1 MTLHGNDQPDGVTSM
16 QSGIIRSGI
25 AATTIAFV
33 AMMATPSQAYTGDQQ
48 QLCTDDAFRLC
59 GSVIPDVDRVTACMI
74 RNQSMLSPG
83 CAQFFR
89 APAAQATPSIARK
102 ASRPRA
108 AKKKKAG

>member
-1 MTLHGNDQPDGVTSM
+1 M
-16 QSGIIRSGI
+16 QSGIVRSGI
-25 AATTIAFV
+25 AAATFVIV
-33 AMMATPSQAYTGDQQ
+33 AMTAPPSQAYTGDQQ

-89 APAAQATPSIARK
+89 APAARVAPPTARK